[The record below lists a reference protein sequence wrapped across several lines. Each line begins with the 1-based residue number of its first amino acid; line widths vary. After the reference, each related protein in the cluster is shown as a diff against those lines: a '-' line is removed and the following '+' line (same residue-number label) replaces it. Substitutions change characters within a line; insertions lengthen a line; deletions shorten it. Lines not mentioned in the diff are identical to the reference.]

1 MIVVFGSLGVDLV
14 TNVSHIPHPGETVL
28 CEGYFMV
35 PGGKG
40 ANQAVS
46 AARAGSRTAII
57 GSRGNDGFADLALS
71 VMKEAGVDVS
81 AVVPVD
87 KPTCVALITVDEK
100 AENAIVVASGA
111 NQSTRAEQL
120 EGSGLAKGDIVL
132 LQREIRD
139 SENFA
144 AIRIAK
150 ARGARVVFNVAPA
163 GPLPEEMLRLIDDLV
178 VNEHEALTVAR
189 AAGIETSDPE
199 EAVRLLNQ
207 RYGCAGIVT
216 LGADGVVGWT
226 DGVRRSAPALK
237 VTPVDTTAAGD
248 SFTGAYAAA
257 LDQGMGF
264 SLALARGAASGSLA
278 CTKPGAQSSIPLKAE
293 IDAALK
299 DYAA

>member
-46 AARAGSRTAII
+46 AARAGSKTAII

-71 VMKEAGVDVS
+71 VMREAGVDV
-81 AVVPVD
+81 APVLPVD

-111 NQSTRAEQL
+111 NQATRAQQL
-120 EGSGLAKGDIVL
+120 ETFDLAKGDIVL

-144 AIRIAK
+144 AIKHAK
-150 ARGARVVFNVAPA
+150 SRGARVVFNVAPA
-163 GPLPEEMLRLIDDLV
+163 GPLPEEILRLVDDLV
-178 VNEHEALTVAR
+178 VNEHEALVVAR
-189 AAGIETSDPE
+189 AAGIETADPI
-199 EAVRLLNQ
+199 EAARLINE
-207 RYGCAGIVT
+207 RFGCAGIVT
-216 LGADGVVGWT
+216 LGAEGVVGWSN
-226 DGVRRSAPALK
+226 GARYAAPALK

-257 LDQGMGF
+257 LDQGLG
-264 SLALARGAASGSLA
+264 LEVALARGAASGSLA
-278 CTKPGAQSSIPLKAE
+278 CTRPGAQSSIPTKAE
-293 IDAALK
+293 IDDAMRNS
-299 DYAA
+299 